1 MAKQSEKDLQEEIRQ
16 NLESLL
22 GDDPVVGAKSPA
34 TAANASQPVERQQQ
48 NGVAI
53 DGGTDLGDKLQH
65 PFSVPMDFQVK
76 RKEAMTDAKRT
87 LKSLMDF
94 YLGSKIIKKNEYVKY
109 KKRVDEMSL
118 SNMMFAIETSQH
130 AVIKLLEE
138 IDMGNTHPRNFE
150 AISTLNSNM
159 MNMIKH
165 QQALFVTME
174 EGYKKIKNDHEAVE
188 AEDRTVDATSE
199 DVTILDGS
207 FKTRG
212 TKMLMANLQK
222 TIKANAIENADA
234 EEVPRLTDVR
244 NRPDNTVP
252 GAPTKKTS
260 DDDGSDEIY
269 GDLDEHF

>member
-22 GDDPVVGAKSPA
+22 GDDPLVGANAPA
-34 TAANASQPVERQQQ
+34 TASNAAQPIAN
-48 NGVAI
+48 I
-53 DGGTDLGDKLQH
+53 DSGSDLGEKLEH
-65 PFSVPMDFQVK
+65 PHAQPMDFHKQK
-76 RKEAMTDAKRT
+76 KAAMTDAKRT

-94 YLGSKIIKKNEYVKY
+94 YLGQKIIQKNEYLKY
-109 KKRVDEMSL
+109 KKKVDEMSL
-118 SNMMFAIETSQH
+118 SNMMFAIDTAQH
-130 AVIKLLEE
+130 AIIKLLEE

-150 AISTLNSNM
+150 AITSLNGQM

-174 EGYKKIKNDHEAVE
+174 EGYKKVKHDHEAVE
-188 AEDRTVDATSE
+188 AEGRTEDVKSE
-199 DVTILDGS
+199 DITIMDGGP

-222 TIKANAIENADA
+222 KIKADQA
-234 EEVPRLTDVR
+234 EAGAEEVDEVPRLTDVN
-244 NRPDNTVP
+244 NRPANTVP
-252 GAPTKKTS
+252 NAPSKRKST
-260 DDDGSDEIY
+260 DDGSDEIY

>member
-1 MAKQSEKDLQEEIRQ
+1 MAKKTEKDLQEEIRQ

-22 GDDPVVGAKSPA
+22 GDDPLVGANAPA
-34 TAANASQPVERQQQ
+34 TASNAAQPVA
-48 NGVAI
+48 NI
-53 DGGTDLGDKLQH
+53 DSGSDLGEKLEH
-65 PFSVPMDFQVK
+65 PHAQPMDFHKQK
-76 RKEAMTDAKRT
+76 KAAMTDAKRT

-94 YLGSKIIKKNEYVKY
+94 YLGQKIIQKNEYIKY

-118 SNMMFAIETSQH
+118 ANMMFAIETAQH
-130 AVIKLLEE
+130 AIIKLLEE

-150 AISTLNSNM
+150 AITSLNGQM

-174 EGYKKIKNDHEAVE
+174 EGYKKVKHDHEAIE
-188 AEDRTVDATSE
+188 AEDRTEDVKAE
-199 DVTILDGS
+199 DVTVLDGS

-222 TIKANAIENADA
+222 TIKANKEEKGD
-234 EEVPRLTDVR
+234 EDVDEVPRLTDVR
-244 NRPDNTVP
+244 NRPANTVP
-252 GAPTKKTS
+252 NAPNKRTS
-260 DDDGSDEIY
+260 TDDGSDEIY

>member
-1 MAKQSEKDLQEEIRQ
+1 MAKQTEKDLQEEIRQ

-22 GDDPVVGAKSPA
+22 GDDPLVGANAPA
-34 TAANASQPVERQQQ
+34 TAANAAQPVA
-48 NGVAI
+48 NI
-53 DGGTDLGDKLQH
+53 DGGSDLGDKLEH
-65 PFSVPMDFQVK
+65 PHAQPMDFHKQK
-76 RKEAMTDAKRT
+76 KSAMTDAKRT

-94 YLGSKIIKKNEYVKY
+94 YLGQKIIQKNEYIKY

-118 SNMMFAIETSQH
+118 ANMMFAIDTAQH
-130 AVIKLLEE
+130 AIIKLLEE

-150 AISTLNSNM
+150 AITSLNGQM

-174 EGYKKIKNDHEAVE
+174 EGYKKVKHDHEAIE
-188 AEDRTVDATSE
+188 AEDRTEDVKTE
-199 DVTILDGS
+199 DVTVLDGS
-207 FKTRG
+207 YKTRG

-222 TIKANAIENADA
+222 TIKAEKDLKGDD
-234 EEVPRLTDVR
+234 EVDEVPRLTDVN

-252 GAPTKKTS
+252 NAPSKKRST
-260 DDDGSDEIY
+260 DDGSDEIY

>member
-1 MAKQSEKDLQEEIRQ
+1 MAKKKTEKDLQEEIRQ

-22 GDDPVVGAKSPA
+22 GDDPLVGATAPA
-34 TAANASQPVERQQQ
+34 TASNAAQPVA
-48 NGVAI
+48 NI
-53 DGGTDLGDKLQH
+53 DSESDLGDKLEH
-65 PFSVPMDFQVK
+65 PHAQPMDFHK
-76 RKEAMTDAKRT
+76 TKKAAMTDAKRT

-94 YLGSKIIKKNEYVKY
+94 YLGNKIIKQNEYVKY
-109 KKRVDEMSL
+109 KKKVDEMSL

-130 AVIKLLEE
+130 AIIKLLEE

-150 AISTLNSNM
+150 AMASLNSQM

-174 EGYKKIKNDHEAVE
+174 EGYKKVKHDHESIE
-188 AEDRTVDATSE
+188 AEDRTVDVKAE

-222 TIKANAIENADA
+222 TIKEDK
-234 EEVPRLTDVR
+234 EDKPEETDEVPRLTDVY
-244 NRPDNTVP
+244 NRPENIVP
-252 GAPTKKTS
+252 NAPSKRKS
-260 DDDGSDEIY
+260 KDDGSDEIY